1 VTPPESRATM
11 PLAQLCDAELLAR
24 PPAQPLARRMRLVMA
39 MRRKDDEEA
48 GNREQRVSVYSS
60 VAHIFPAKSRIGWE
74 FDHFNLKS
82 NMVSI
87 FSTHGVA
94 HPLAVSDFPAKGERT
109 VDLSFFL

>member
-1 VTPPESRATM
+1 M
-11 PLAQLCDAELLAR
+11 PLAQLCDAAGQ
-24 PPAQPLARRMRLVMA
+24 AACSASGQAYVASSLVMA

-48 GNREQRVSVYSS
+48 GNREQRVCVYIYSS
-60 VAHIFPAKSRIGWE
+60 AAHIFPAKSRIGWE
-74 FDHFNLKS
+74 FDHFNSKS

-87 FSTHGVA
+87 YSTHGVA